1 MCNLVDAFMEEQ
13 YQDPEFLAWLEQK
26 NKQMRDQMEDY
37 FRSVKEMEDY
47 YNSNEYEQETINILE
62 AYNQKQMDL
71 EEVREYAIDAIAAE
85 MNNQLMGYTDC
96 DDSISSYIKSKE
108 LITELFKDAIA
119 NEEREYKSISE
130 WEI

>member
-26 NKQMRDQMEDY
+26 NKQMRDQMEDH
-37 FRSVKEMEDY
+37 
-47 YNSNEYEQETINILE
+47 YNSI
-62 AYNQKQMDL
+62 
-71 EEVREYAIDAIAAE
+71 EYARDAIAAE

-96 DDSISSYIKSKE
+96 DDSISSYIQSKE